1 MIHAATVSIVHDDS
15 FLAGRDAVDELV
27 EELGD
32 QPHLVIM
39 FASAHYEQ
47 EKLLAGVWSRLD
59 ASVKL
64 AGCSSYAEIN
74 SREALNKSV
83 TMMGMRLTGLDVQ
96 TYGRVFHGESR
107 DFGRSLASEAKEFG
121 ATLLMVFPDGMRV
134 NGTQFLLGLQDV
146 LGAQFPIIGGVAA
159 DTGDFT
165 KTWEYHGRDV
175 LVGGASVVAF
185 KGPIKLVTAA
195 RSGWMAVGATRKATK
210 VEGGNVLLEIDSR
223 PALDL
228 YKEYLG
234 NRVGEM
240 PTVSI
245 DFPVG
250 VVDGLP
256 GKERA
261 PGDEILLLRALK
273 GVDEKRRAIIF
284 GGDIPQ
290 DAFIRMTRATK
301 EDVIDGAN
309 NAGNEV
315 HQAMTD
321 PSIALVF
328 NCMARKVV
336 LGPRYKQEL
345 EATFAKLGSKIPKIG
360 FYTLGELSPVQGT
373 TMHHDETFTIALLKA

>member
-1 MIHAATVSIVHDDS
+1 MIHAATVSIVHEDS
-15 FLAGRDAVDELV
+15 FLAGRDAADELVDELG
-27 EELGD
+27 E
-32 QPHLVIM
+32 QPHIVIM
-39 FASAHYEQ
+39 FASAHYDH

-59 ASVKL
+59 ASAKL
-64 AGCSSYAEIN
+64 VGCSSYAEIN
-74 SREALNKSV
+74 SREALSKSV
-83 TMMGMRLTGLDVQ
+83 TMMGMCLKGLEVQ
-96 TYGRVFHGESR
+96 TYGQLINGDSR
-107 DFGRSLASEAKEFG
+107 DFGRGLAREAKEFG
-121 ATLLMVFPDGMRV
+121 ASLLMVFPDGMRV

-146 LGAQFPIIGGVAA
+146 LGTQFPIVGGIAA
-159 DTGDFT
+159 DAGDFA

-175 LVGGASVVAF
+175 LTGGAAVLAF
-185 KGPIKLVTAA
+185 KGPIELVTAA

-210 VEGGNVLLEIDSR
+210 VEAGNVLLEIDSR

-240 PTVSI
+240 PGVSV

-256 GKERA
+256 GTLRA
-261 PGDEILLLRALK
+261 PGDDILVLRALK
-273 GVDEKRRAIIF
+273 GVDEERRAIIF
-284 GGDIPQ
+284 GGDLPQ

-309 NAGNEV
+309 RAGDQV
-315 HQAMTD
+315 LQAM
-321 PSIALVF
+321 PNPAIALVF

-345 EATFAKLGSKIPKIG
+345 ESTFAKLGSKLPKIG
-360 FYTLGELSPVQGT
+360 FYTFGELSPVQGT
-373 TMHHDETFTIALLKA
+373 TMHHDETFTIALLRA